1 MCAWLYKVKS
11 LSWETYVEVEPVL
24 DANGDD
30 SHRLSKN
37 TDRYVFRFPTETTS
51 HLVLVFSCILAPP
64 VVPEGFMR
72 RTSDLSCESRFV
84 WAIVPHSTVWSC

>member
-1 MCAWLYKVKS
+1 MLTGMTVTE
-11 LSWETYVEVEPVL
+11 LSTY
-24 DANGDD
+24 
-30 SHRLSKN
+30 
-37 TDRYVFRFPTETTS
+37 TDRYGGGFPTETAS

-64 VVPEGFMR
+64 VAPEGFMR